1 MLHVPLLRRTCC
13 INVLKIPSEFF
24 LSVIK
29 LLNYLSIW
37 DASEEFWGFV
47 TLKGFWVNN
56 KKIYTSIEANGA
68 KINRKLS

>member
-1 MLHVPLLRRTCC
+1 MLPLLWRTCC
-13 INVLKIPSEFF
+13 MYMYVLKIPSEFF

-56 KKIYTSIEANGA
+56 KKSYTSIEANGA